1 MLSRLTRGCRIRAIL
16 ALAALYTFCVLAP
29 SMALAFADGP
39 TAFHCLTD
47 QHGIADSHDHGGK
60 VHMHADGTAHR
71 HHDGGAAHGDSSDGG
86 KSPPRNC
93 CGLFCMSAL
102 AGVATVGL
110 VAPIHFTFAAS
121 VRDEDFVGRGPDRI
135 DRPPIA

>member
-1 MLSRLTRGCRIRAIL
+1 MFSRLTRGCRIRAVL
-16 ALAALYTFCVLAP
+16 ALAVLYAFCVLAP

-47 QHGIADSHDHGGK
+47 QHGIAGSHDHGGK
-60 VHMHADGTAHR
+60 VHVHADGAAHR
-71 HHDGGAAHGDSSDGG
+71 HHDGGTHEDSGRG
-86 KSPPRNC
+86 KSPPGNC

-102 AGVATVGL
+102 AGAATAGL
-110 VAPIHFTFAAS
+110 VAPVHFTFAAP
-121 VRDEDFVGRGPDRI
+121 VRDEDFAGRGPDRI